1 MEVQVVGNSGF
12 IWNIEDALKLRK
24 NHRILGCFVGFT
36 PKTFEEDLPL
46 VLLPEEMQ
54 LLKEKSLIKIIKLKD
69 SKAPNEKLVKRLQV
83 FFFSKHISLDKYF
96 RALEYKE
103 KMYQTQIEEFKSERV
118 EVMIG
123 YLQSHVIIFF
133 RGFTD

>member
-1 MEVQVVGNSGF
+1 METLLNWNWTLGNLFFFSEKQMEVQVVGNSGF

-69 SKAPNEKLVKRLQV
+69 SKAPNEKLVKRL
-83 FFFSKHISLDKYF
+83 
-96 RALEYKE
+96 
-103 KMYQTQIEEFKSERV
+103 
-118 EVMIG
+118 
-123 YLQSHVIIFF
+123 
-133 RGFTD
+133 